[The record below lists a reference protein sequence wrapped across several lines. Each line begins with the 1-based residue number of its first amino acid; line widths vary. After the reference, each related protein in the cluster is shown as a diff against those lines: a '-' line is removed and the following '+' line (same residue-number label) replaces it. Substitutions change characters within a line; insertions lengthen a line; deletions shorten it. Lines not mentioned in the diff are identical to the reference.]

1 MDIKRAFPTFL
12 RYSLIFSDILRF
24 SLLRAKK
31 STRTSQ
37 ILMLTKRTAIVRCL
51 SLIILRESLKTI
63 SIASRH
69 THPSQFV
76 IRLFC
81 QLG

>member
-51 SLIILRESLKTI
+51 SLIILHESLKTI

-69 THPSQFV
+69 THTSQFV
-76 IRLFC
+76 IRLFS